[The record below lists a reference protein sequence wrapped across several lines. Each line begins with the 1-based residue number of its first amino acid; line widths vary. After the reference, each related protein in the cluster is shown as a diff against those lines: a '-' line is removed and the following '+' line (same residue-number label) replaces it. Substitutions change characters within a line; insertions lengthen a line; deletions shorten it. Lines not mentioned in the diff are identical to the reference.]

1 MKDQIALGGASVAVA
16 GVLYVEFVR
25 PLNLDAIRLE
35 VAVEPEDWMR

>member
-1 MKDQIALGGASVAVA
+1 MKAHIALGGASVGVA
-16 GVLYVEFVR
+16 EVLHVEFVR